1 MDGGE
6 GPYRYVTKTDTK
18 PYSPTIEL
26 TSWGSFSNTH
36 LHNETVQERV
46 AEALMQANTVW
57 DEVFRN
63 RVCKQSAEGL
73 VKHKSQMYS
82 LNIFRDG

>member
-1 MDGGE
+1 
-6 GPYRYVTKTDTK
+6 
-18 PYSPTIEL
+18 
-26 TSWGSFSNTH
+26 
-36 LHNETVQERV
+36 
-46 AEALMQANTVW
+46 MQANTVW

-63 RVCKQSAEGL
+63 RVYKQSAEGL